1 MSETLTERVD
11 FQLIRYANCWE
22 DADLLIQALEIK
34 PTDRVLSIASAGD
47 NSFSLLCANPEEVVA
62 VDVNPI
68 QLHLCELKKAAFE
81 LLTHSEFLALL
92 GFSESNER
100 LTLFEKIKNALPET
114 SRTWWE
120 ANKEIVAQGIILQ
133 GKFEKYFAFF
143 RRRLLPFIH
152 SKKRIAE
159 LFAPKSEAAQIEF
172 YNTAWN
178 NWRWRLF
185 FSIFFSRFV
194 MGRYG
199 RDPEFMNEV
208 KVKVS
213 EYIFGKAENHLKQV
227 AAQKNL
233 YLKHILTGQFGERLP
248 HYARKENFDTIK
260 QNIKRIHFI
269 CGYAEEAHGVFQ
281 AFNLS
286 NIFEYMPQS
295 IAIETASKLADKASS
310 GARFGFWNLMV
321 PRTLAALN
329 PEKFYWHKERSEQ
342 FTQTDNGFFYHRFLL
357 EEKK

>member
-1 MSETLTERVD
+1 
-11 FQLIRYANCWE
+11 
-22 DADLLIQALEIK
+22 
-34 PTDRVLSIASAGD
+34 SAGD
-47 NSFSLLCANPEEVVA
+47 NSFSLLAANPLEVVA

-81 LLTHSEFLALL
+81 FLTYEDFLALL
-92 GFSESNER
+92 GFTESTQR
-100 LTLFEKIKNALPET
+100 LALYDKLKASLPET
-114 SRTWWE
+114 TKIWWE
-120 ANKEIVAQGIILQ
+120 ANKEIIEQGIILQ

-143 RRRLLPFIH
+143 RRRFLPLIH
-152 SKKRIAE
+152 NQKRIDA
-159 LFAPKSEAAQIEF
+159 LFAPKTEAAQIDF
-172 YNTAWN
+172 YNKEWN

-185 FSIFFSRFV
+185 FNIFFSRFV

-213 EYIFGKAENHLKQV
+213 EYIFGKAENHLMQV

-233 YLKHILTGQFGERLP
+233 YLKHILTGHFGTLLP
-248 HYARKENFDTIK
+248 HYARKENFDTIQ

-269 CGYAEEAHGVFQ
+269 CGYAEEAPGVFQ

-286 NIFEYMPQS
+286 NIFEYMPQA
-295 IAIETASKLADKASS
+295 IATETATKLAEKASE

-321 PRTLAALN
+321 PRTLATLN
-329 PEKFYWHKERSEQ
+329 PQKFNWQKERSEQ
-342 FTQTDNGFFYHRFLL
+342 LTKTDNGFFYHRFML